1 MKLSILRQY
10 RWLMLAITSFMLVG
24 CNLITSQTA
33 DQPLAQVRVQ
43 LSWLHTIEFA
53 GFYAAEAEGYY
64 ADENL
69 KVELYSGGFDDEDN
83 SIDSIGKVIS
93 GEADFGLT
101 DGGLLLTARADGVP
115 IVAIASVYQRSPI
128 ALVSLAKSNI
138 NSPEDLV
145 GATVQVDPYTSG
157 IIYEALLAAQDIDPS
172 QVNTVPRTDFTVAPL
187 LSGEADVID
196 GWVTNEL
203 VSLRLDNHKINAILP
218 SDYGIDIYPDVIF
231 TTEDMITNNP
241 DLVERFLRATIRGM
255 QSAVENPEKA
265 AALAVEYD
273 ETLSLEHEKAAMFQS
288 LPLLNPSGGR
298 PGMMT
303 PETWQKAHNFL
314 RDQGILESSLD
325 VEATYT
331 LSFIEKIYS
340 DETN

>member
-1 MKLSILRQY
+1 MSLQY
-10 RWLMLAITSFMLVG
+10 RWLILTITLFILGG
-24 CNLITSQTA
+24 CNLIASSQTA
-33 DQPLAQVRVQ
+33 DQPPTPVRVQ

-53 GFYAAEAEGYY
+53 GLYAAEAEGYY

-69 KVELYSGGFDDEDN
+69 NVELRSGGFDDDGN
-83 SIDSIGKVIS
+83 SIDSINKVVS

-128 ALVSLAKSNI
+128 ALVSLAESNI

-145 GATVQVDPYTSG
+145 GATVHVDPYTSG
-157 IIYEALLAAQDIDPS
+157 IIYEALLAAQKIDAS
-172 QVNTVPRTDFTVAPL
+172 EVNTIPRTDFTTAPL
-187 LSGEADVID
+187 FNGEADVID

-203 VSLRLDNHKINAILP
+203 VSLLLDNHDINAILP

-241 DLVERFLRATIRGM
+241 ELVERFLRATIRGT
-255 QSAVENPEKA
+255 QSAIENPEDA
-265 AALAVEYD
+265 AALAVTYD
-273 ETLSLEHEKAAMFQS
+273 ETLNLEHEKAAMYQS
-288 LPLLNPSGGR
+288 LPLLNPAGGR

-303 PETWQKAHNFL
+303 AETWQKAHNFL
-314 RDQGILESSLD
+314 RDQGILKGAVD
-325 VEATYT
+325 VDAAYT
-331 LSFIEKIYS
+331 LNFIEKIYS
-340 DETN
+340 DEAN